1 MSTGVHCASPLH
13 RNRNEPADEDIVTTI
28 CGVCSR
34 MRSTPLLLLCSPL
47 LAFNAFAQSSVHSV
61 ASPRGDD
68 GPYGALRY
76 RFIGP
81 PGNRVIAV
89 AGIPGDPLTYY
100 VGAASGGI
108 WETIDGGIHWKPVFD
123 REPVSSIGALAV
135 APSNPSIVWA
145 GTGESFIR
153 SHISMGWGIFR
164 SVDGGA
170 TWRLAGLENTGRIA
184 RIAVDP
190 RNPDVAIVAAL
201 GHAYGPQQERGIYRT
216 TDAGESWTRVL
227 FAGDSAG
234 GVDVVMDPNDPD
246 VIYAA
251 TWQIEIHTYGR
262 TSGGQASGIWKSLDN
277 GITWRRL
284 TGHGLPTRPFGK
296 VGLGVTRADS
306 KRLYALIETGKGI
319 PWKGEPTDT
328 GTLWRS
334 DDAGESWRLVNS
346 SSGLTSRPAYYTRLA
361 VSPDSADEAYFLS
374 IGFSGTRDGG
384 RTLPR
389 RTTDESPGFDNH
401 DMWIDQM
408 NPRRMIVG
416 NDEGV
421 SISLNRGESW
431 HRIRLPI
438 AQIYHVTTDNRVPYT
453 VCGNMQDGPSTCGP
467 SNSKFG
473 EAPLTG
479 GADIPRG
486 SWYAVGGGESGWATL
501 DPVAPNV
508 VWSTASGRGSMGGI
522 VVRTEMAERRM
533 RDVEVWPVSPNGHAA
548 KDVKYRFVW
557 DFPIAISPHDH
568 TKVYVG
574 SQYVHQTL
582 NDGQSWTV
590 ISPDL
595 TLNDTTRQQASGGL
609 TGDNIG
615 VEYGDVVYAIAESPI
630 VPGLIWTGTNDGQVQ
645 LTRNAG
651 KTWTNVTRN
660 IPGIPLWG
668 TVSNIEPSRF
678 NAGTA
683 YLTVNAHQEAN
694 FDPWV
699 YKTTDYGSTWTLIVD
714 GLPKSPV
721 GYARCVREDPR
732 RPGLLYL
739 GTENAIYVSFDD
751 GGHWEPLQ
759 LDLPHAPVSW
769 LTVQQHFNDLV
780 IATYGRGFYILD
792 DISSLQQLTPA
803 IRASSAHL
811 FAPRPA
817 YRFRQYDFAVREAS
831 DDPSGGHNP
840 PYGASIDYW
849 IGENTTAAPSIA
861 ILDSTGRVIR
871 TMEGPHVV
879 GLNRIIW
886 DLRFDPVSN
895 LRPTASLAGGPRPPT
910 GAEEGPVGGGPPSAA
925 PQRGRGGRGGANP
938 LNILVP
944 PGTYGVRLRL
954 RDREYRQALVV
965 QRDPDSG
972 GAPNEIALQTAMV
985 VALARDIAAAG
996 DLYASIDNIRGQL
1009 ATIIDRAS
1017 TSNPDVRATAD
1028 SIERQFA
1035 FLADSLTQQ
1044 KPGAFYE
1051 SPVKLIAKL
1060 TYLASEVQSSDR
1072 KPTDQARE
1080 AHVLLETQLRLVQ
1093 QQYAMLLQKKLPDLN
1108 ALLRTRGIAPVAVV
1122 QP

>member
-1 MSTGVHCASPLH
+1 MF
-13 RNRNEPADEDIVTTI
+13 
-28 CGVCSR
+28 
-34 MRSTPLLLLCSPL
+34 RS
-47 LAFNAFAQSSVHSV
+47 A
-61 ASPRGDD
+61 
-68 GPYGALRY
+68 
-76 RFIGP
+76 
-81 PGNRVIAV
+81 
-89 AGIPGDPLTYY
+89 
-100 VGAASGGI
+100 
-108 WETIDGGIHWKPVFD
+108 DGGV
-123 REPVSSIGALAV
+123 
-135 APSNPSIVWA
+135 
-145 GTGESFIR
+145 
-153 SHISMGWGIFR
+153 
-164 SVDGGA
+164 
-170 TWRLAGLENTGRIA
+170 TWRKVGLENTGRIA
-184 RIAVDP
+184 RIVVDP

-201 GHAYGPQQERGIYRT
+201 GHAYGPQNERGIYRT
-216 TDAGESWTRVL
+216 IDGGQSWTRVL

-234 GVDVVMDPNDPD
+234 GIDVVMDPNDPN
-246 VIYAA
+246 VAYAA

-262 TSGGQASGIWKSLDN
+262 TSGGAGSGIWKSVDN
-277 GITWRRL
+277 GVTWRRL
-284 TGHGLPTRPFGK
+284 TGQGLPTRPFGK

-319 PWKGEPTDT
+319 PWQGEPTDT

-346 SSGLTSRPAYYTRLA
+346 NSGLMSRPAYYTRMA
-361 VSPDSADEAYFLS
+361 VAPDSADQAFFLS
-374 IGFSGTRDGG
+374 IGFSSTNDGG

-389 RTTDESPGFDNH
+389 RTTEQSPGFDNH
-401 DMWIDQM
+401 DMWIDPT

-421 SISLNRGESW
+421 SISLTRGETW
-431 HRIRLPI
+431 LRVRLPI
-438 AQIYHVTTDNRVPYT
+438 AQVYHVTTDNRIPYS

-467 SNSKFG
+467 SNSRFA
-473 EAPLTG
+473 EASLTG
-479 GADIPRG
+479 GSDIPRG
-486 SWYAVGGGESGWATL
+486 AWYAVGGGESGWATL
-501 DPVAPNV
+501 DPVEPNV

-557 DFPIAISPHDH
+557 DFPIAMSPHDH

-582 NDGQSWTV
+582 NGGQSWTV

-630 VPGLIWTGTNDGQVQ
+630 VPGLIWAGTNDGQVQ

-651 KTWTNVTRN
+651 KTWTNVTKN
-660 IPGIPLWG
+660 IPGIVRWG

-678 NAGTA
+678 KAGTA
-683 YLTVNAHQEAN
+683 YLTVNAHQEGN

-699 YKTTDYGSTWTLIVD
+699 YKTTDYGSTWTLIVN

-721 GYARCVREDPR
+721 GYARCVREDPK

-739 GTENAIYVSFDD
+739 GTENAIYLSFDD
-751 GGHWEPLQ
+751 GGHWEPMQ
-759 LDLPHAPVSW
+759 LNLPHAPVSW
-769 LTVQQHFNDLV
+769 LTVQQHFSDLV

-792 DISSLQQLTPA
+792 DISALQQLTPE
-803 IRASSAHL
+803 IRTSAAYL
-811 FAPRPA
+811 FAPRAA
-817 YRFRQYDFAVREAS
+817 YRFRQYDLAVREAS

-849 IGENTTAAPSIA
+849 IGDNTTATPSIA

-871 TMEGPHVV
+871 TMDGSRDA
-879 GLNRIIW
+879 GLNRVMW
-886 DLRFDPVSN
+886 DLRFDPTSTVRSS
-895 LRPTASLAGGPRPPT
+895 TALLAGGPRPPT

-925 PQRGRGGRGGANP
+925 PQRGRGGRGGAVP
-938 LNILVP
+938 LNILAP
-944 PGTYGVRLRL
+944 PGKYSVRLRL
-954 RDREYRQALVV
+954 GATESHQPLIVL
-965 QRDPDSG
+965 RDPDSG
-972 GAPNEIALQTAMV
+972 GAPNEIALQTAMLID
-985 VALARDIAAAG
+985 LAQDIGAAG

-1009 ATIIDRAS
+1009 ATIIDRAGMS
-1017 TSNPDVRATAD
+1017 TPDARTAVD
-1028 SIERQFA
+1028 SVERQLRV
-1035 FLADSLTQQ
+1035 LADSLTQQ
-1044 KPGAFYE
+1044 RPGAFYE
-1051 SPVKLIAKL
+1051 NPVKLIAKL

-1080 AHVLLETQLRLVQ
+1080 AHTFLKSQLRLVQ
-1093 QQYAMLLQKKLPDLN
+1093 REFASLLQADLPHLN
-1108 ALLRTRGIAPVAVV
+1108 GLLRARGIAPVVVV

>member
-1 MSTGVHCASPLH
+1 
-13 RNRNEPADEDIVTTI
+13 
-28 CGVCSR
+28 
-34 MRSTPLLLLCSPL
+34 MRSALSVLLSLLLLAL
-47 LAFNAFAQSSVHSV
+47 RAFAQ
-61 ASPRGDD
+61 AAQPRGDD
-68 GPYGALRY
+68 GQYGALRY

-81 PGNRVIAV
+81 PGNRVTAV
-89 AGIPGDPLTYY
+89 AGIAGDPLTYY

-108 WETIDGGIHWKPVFD
+108 WKTLDGGIHWRPLFD

-135 APSNPSIVWA
+135 APSNPNVVWA
-145 GTGESFIR
+145 GTGESSIR
-153 SHISMGWGIFR
+153 SHISMGWGMFR
-164 SVDGGA
+164 SIDAGA
-170 TWRLAGLENTGRIA
+170 TWRRIGLENTGRIA

-190 RNPDVAIVAAL
+190 RNAEVALVAAL
-201 GHAYGPQQERGIYRT
+201 GHAYAPQRERGIYRT
-216 TDAGESWTRVL
+216 TDGGQSWTRVL

-234 GVDVVMDPNDPD
+234 GVDVVMDPNDPN
-246 VIYAA
+246 VVYAA
-251 TWQIEIHTYGR
+251 TWQIEIHTWGR
-262 TSGGQASGIWKSLDN
+262 TSGGGGSGIWKSVDN
-277 GITWRRL
+277 GMTWRRL
-284 TGHGLPTRPFGK
+284 TGSGLPTRPFGK

-319 PWKGEPTDT
+319 PFKGEPTDT

-346 SSGLTSRPAYYTRLA
+346 NSSLTSRPAYYTRVA
-361 VSPDSADEAYFLS
+361 VEPDSADEAYFLS
-374 IGFSGTRDGG
+374 IGFSASHDGG
-384 RTLPR
+384 RTVPR
-389 RTTDESPGFDNH
+389 RTTEQSPGFDNH
-401 DMWIDQM
+401 DMWIDPT

-421 SISLNRGESW
+421 SISVNRGETW
-431 HRIRLPI
+431 NRIRLPI
-438 AQIYHVTTDNRVPYT
+438 AQIYHVTTDNRIPYT

-467 SNSKFG
+467 SNSKFA
-473 EAPLTG
+473 EASLTG

-486 SWYAVGGGESGWATL
+486 TWYAVGGGESGWATL
-501 DPVAPNV
+501 DPVDSNI

-548 KDVKYRFVW
+548 KDVRYRFVW

-582 NDGQSWTV
+582 NGGQSWTI

-615 VEYGDVVYAIAESPI
+615 VEYGNVVYSIAESPI
-630 VPGLIWTGTNDGQVQ
+630 VAGLIWAGTNDGQVQ
-645 LTRNAG
+645 LTRNG
-651 KTWTNVTRN
+651 GTTWTNVTKN
-660 IPGIPLWG
+660 IPGIPRWG

-678 NAGTA
+678 KPGTA
-683 YLTVNAHQEAN
+683 YITVNAHQEGN

-699 YKTTDYGSTWTLIVD
+699 YKTSDYGVSWTLIID

-721 GYARCVREDPR
+721 GYARCVREDPK

-739 GTENAIYVSFDD
+739 GTENAIYVSFND
-751 GGHWEPLQ
+751 GARWQPLQ
-759 LDLPHAPVSW
+759 LNLPHAPVSW

-792 DISSLQQLTPA
+792 DISALQQLTPA
-803 IRASSAHL
+803 IRASASHL
-811 FAPRPA
+811 FAPRDA
-817 YRFRQYDFAVREAS
+817 YRFRLYDLAVRETS

-849 IGENTTAAPSIA
+849 LGEHSTATPNIA

-871 TMEGPHVV
+871 TMDGPHVA
-879 GLNRIIW
+879 GLNRVMW
-886 DLRFDPVSN
+886 DLRFDPMSPVRS
-895 LRPTASLAGGPRPPT
+895 TASLAGGPRPPA
-910 GAEEGPVGGGPPSAA
+910 GAEEGPVGGGPPTAA

-938 LNILVP
+938 LNILAP
-944 PGTYGVRLRL
+944 PGTYSVRLRVG
-954 RDREYRQALVV
+954 DAEYRQPLVV
-965 QRDPDSG
+965 FRDPGGG
-972 GAPNEIALQTAMV
+972 GAPNEIALQTAMLV
-985 VALARDIAAAG
+985 DLAQDIGAAG
-996 DLYASIDNIRGQL
+996 DLYASIDNVRGQL
-1009 ATIIDRAS
+1009 ARVMDSTATSVLRA
-1017 TSNPDVRATAD
+1017 AAD
-1028 SIERQFA
+1028 SLERKFA

-1060 TYLASEVQSSDR
+1060 NYLASEVQSSDR

-1080 AHVLLETQLRLVQ
+1080 AHAVLKSQLRLVQ
-1093 QQYAMLLQKKLPDLN
+1093 REFAALLQGELPRLN
-1108 ALLRTRGIAPVAVV
+1108 ALLSARGMAPIVAV